1 MKMNISIRNLLIT
14 LTILMLAFTGAL
26 AFMALRGAAQL
37 NASTDEI
44 KDNWLPSVRYLGDM
58 NTAAAVFRIN
68 GANIMMAPDQAE
80 IARSEKRLDET
91 STAIATAKR
100 GYEPLI
106 ASENERQIFADF
118 NNQWKRYESL
128 NGQLVSLAKSG
139 DKQGATALYQ
149 GELRQAYNTASDA
162 LNKLTDLN
170 VQGSE
175 DAGVRGDEVYSSV
188 WNTTIIGTVLAG
200 LVGMACLYAVV
211 FQVTGPITQ
220 ITEAMRQVA
229 SGALQTHIPFTA
241 KKNELGAMAGA
252 LETFRDNLLETE
264 RLRAEQLEAERL
276 NAEKLTSERHSIAN
290 RFEAT
295 MGQLA
300 TSFVKSSNE
309 VAEAARNLSATA
321 EETSRQAQV
330 VAGAAEEASINVQTV
345 ASGAEELSAS
355 IREISS
361 QVARS
366 AQIANDAA
374 VEAEAS
380 SRNVQN
386 LSAAA
391 QQIGEVV
398 ELITSIAEQTNL
410 LALNATIEAARAGEA
425 GKGFAVVA
433 SEVKGLASQTA
444 KATEEISQKIGE
456 IQSSTNT
463 TVESISRIVRTIG
476 HIQEVAQAISAAVEE
491 QGAATGEIAVNTQ
504 RAAAGADDV
513 TQNIAGVGTAAEM
526 TGAASTQLMTLSSDL
541 NDQSGTLQREVV
553 EFVKTLRQG

>member
-1 MKMNISIRNLLIT
+1 MKLSIRNLLIT
-14 LTILMLAFTGAL
+14 LTILMLALTGAL
-26 AFMALRGAAQL
+26 AVVALRGSHQL
-37 NASTDEI
+37 NGNLLEI
-44 KDNWLPSVRYLGDM
+44 KDNWLPSVRYLGEM
-58 NTAAAVFRIN
+58 NTATADYRISGSN
-68 GANIMMAPDQAE
+68 HVIAQSPEEMNRAERRLQEEIQNIE
-80 IARSEKRLDET
+80 
-91 STAIATAKR
+91 TAKR
-100 GYEPLI
+100 SYEPLI
-106 ASENERQIFADF
+106 ASESERKIFMDF
-118 NNQWKRYESL
+118 QSAWQQYAKL
-128 NGQLVSLAKSG
+128 NDTLVSISRTG
-139 DKQGATALYQ
+139 DKEQAGALFQ
-149 GELRQAYNTASDA
+149 GELRTAYNAASD
-162 LNKLTDLN
+162 LLKKLTEMN
-170 VQGSE
+170 VAGSQE
-175 DAGVRGDEVYSSV
+175 AGEESQAVYASV
-188 WNTTIIGTVLAG
+188 MNTTIISAVIAG
-200 LVGMACLYAVV
+200 LIGLVCLYFVV
-211 FQVTGPITQ
+211 FQVTGPINQ
-220 ITEAMRQVA
+220 ITEAMRQIA
-229 SGALQTHIPFTA
+229 SGALATAIPYTD
-241 KKNELGAMAGA
+241 KKNELGSMAGA

-264 RLRAEQLEAERL
+264 RLRAEQLETERL

-300 TSFVKSSNE
+300 TSFVRSSNE

-330 VAGAAEEASINVQTV
+330 VAGAAEEASLNVQTV

-374 VEAEAS
+374 LEAEAS

-491 QGAATGEIAVNTQ
+491 QGAATSEIAANTQ
-504 RAAAGADDV
+504 RAATGADDV

>member
-1 MKMNISIRNLLIT
+1 MSISIRNLLIT

-37 NASTDEI
+37 NASADEI
-44 KDNWLPSVRYLGDM
+44 KDNWLPSVRYLGEI
-58 NTAAAVFRIN
+58 NTATADHRIS
-68 GANIMMAPDQAE
+68 GANHILAASDEEMRRAE
-80 IARSEKRLDET
+80 RRLGEESQQIEDSKR
-91 STAIATAKR
+91 K
-100 GYEPLI
+100 YEPLI
-106 ASENERQIFADF
+106 ASTEERQLFMKF
-118 NNQWKRYESL
+118 QTSWKQYEALTDELISIS
-128 NGQLVSLAKSG
+128 NTGT
-139 DKQGATALYQ
+139 KQDASAFYQ
-149 GELRQAYNTASDA
+149 GEMRTAYNEASEF
-162 LNKLTDLN
+162 LEKLIAMN
-170 VQGSE
+170 VSGSE
-175 DAGVRGDEVYSSV
+175 DAGLRADEVYSSV
-188 WNTTIIGTVLAG
+188 SNTTIVSTSIAA
-200 LVGMACLYAVV
+200 LVGLFCLYAVI

-229 SGALQTHIPFTA
+229 SGVLQTHIPFTA
-241 KKNELGAMAGA
+241 KKNELGSMAGA

>member
-1 MKMNISIRNLLIT
+1 MLSFT
-14 LTILMLAFTGAL
+14 CILAVVAM
-26 AFMALRGAAQL
+26 RGTAQL
-37 NASTDEI
+37 NANADDI
-44 KDNWLPSVRYLGDM
+44 KDNWLPSVRYLGEL
-58 NTAAAVFRIN
+58 NTATADHRISAANLILATSPEEMGRAEGRLSEERKKLEDGKRNYELLVTSPEEGKLLQSF
-68 GANIMMAPDQAE
+68 QASWRKYE
-80 IARSEKRLDET
+80 TQTDDLIKVVKAGKKEEAAILFQGEMRTVYNEASSFLEK
-91 STAIATAKR
+91 
-100 GYEPLI
+100 LI
-106 ASENERQIFADF
+106 AINVSG
-118 NNQWKRYESL
+118 SL
-128 NGQLVSLAKSG
+128 
-139 DKQGATALYQ
+139 
-149 GELRQAYNTASDA
+149 
-162 LNKLTDLN
+162 
-170 VQGSE
+170 
-175 DAGVRGDEVYSSV
+175 DAGVRGDKVYTSV
-188 WNTTIIGTVLAG
+188 WNTTLISTVIAG
-200 LVGMACLYAVV
+200 IVGMICLYAVV
-211 FQVTGPITQ
+211 FQITRPITQ

-229 SGALQTHIPFTA
+229 SGALQTLIPFTD

-264 RLRAEQLEAERL
+264 RMRAEQLEAERL
-276 NAEKLTSERHSIAN
+276 NAEKLTSERHTIAN

-300 TSFVKSSNE
+300 TSFVRSSNE

-374 VEAEAS
+374 VEAETS

-491 QGAATGEIAVNTQ
+491 QGAATSEIAANTQ
-504 RAAAGADDV
+504 RAATGADDV

>member
-1 MKMNISIRNLLIT
+1 MHLSIRNLLIT
-14 LTILMLAFTGAL
+14 LTILMLTLTGTL
-26 AFMALRGAAQL
+26 AVVALRGTDQL
-37 NASTDEI
+37 NGNLVDI
-44 KDNWLPSVRYLGDM
+44 KDNWLPSVRYLGEM
-58 NTAAAVFRIN
+58 NTATADYRIN
-68 GANIMMAPDQAE
+68 GANHVLAQSPEEMGHAE
-80 IARSEKRLDET
+80 RRLQEEMQK
-91 STAIATAKR
+91 IETAKR
-100 GYEPLI
+100 SYEPLI
-106 ASENERQIFADF
+106 ASDAERKLFMDF
-118 NNQWKRYESL
+118 QNAWQQYEKL
-128 NGQLVSLAKSG
+128 NVTLLTISQAG
-139 DKQGATALYQ
+139 DKAKAVALFQ
-149 GELRQAYNTASDA
+149 DDMRVAYNTASD
-162 LNKLTDLN
+162 LLGKLTELN
-170 VQGSE
+170 VRGSE
-175 DAGVRGDEVYSSV
+175 KAGTESQIVYSSV
-188 WNTTIIGTVLAG
+188 MSTTIVSAAVAGIIGL
-200 LVGMACLYAVV
+200 ACLYFVV
-211 FQVTGPITQ
+211 FQVTGPLNQ

-229 SGALQTHIPFTA
+229 SGALQTYIPFA
-241 KKNELGAMAGA
+241 DKKNELGGMAGA

-264 RLRAEQLEAERL
+264 RLRAEQLETERL
-276 NAEKLTSERHSIAN
+276 NAEKLTSERHAIAN

-300 TSFVKSSNE
+300 TSFVRSSNE

-374 VEAEAS
+374 VEAETS

-491 QGAATGEIAVNTQ
+491 QGAATSEIAANTQ
-504 RAAAGADDV
+504 RAATGADDV